1 MANPFKQGFAMRK
14 SKQQRK
20 NLILKSFGEA
30 VRNRRLDQKMTQEE
44 LGDAAQLHRTYITDI
59 ENGLRNLSFLTMM
72 RLATALQVPLS
83 DLLVEAES
91 NDGWHDDPQ
100 ALLKPKE

>member
-1 MANPFKQGFAMRK
+1 MRK

-44 LGDAAQLHRTYITDI
+44 LGDASQLHRTYITDI
-59 ENGLRNLSFLTMM
+59 ENGLRNLSFLTMI
-72 RLATALQVPLS
+72 RLAVALQTPLS
-83 DLLVEAES
+83 DLLITAES

-100 ALLKPKE
+100 AALNDD

>member
-1 MANPFKQGFAMRK
+1 MRK

-30 VRNRRLDQKMTQEE
+30 VRNRRLDKKMTQEE

-72 RLATALQVPLS
+72 RLSVALDLPLS
-83 DLLVEAES
+83 ELLAEAES
-91 NDGWHDDPQ
+91 SDGWHNDPK
-100 ALLKPKE
+100 AFLKPE

>member
-1 MANPFKQGFAMRK
+1 MRK

-30 VRNRRLDQKMTQEE
+30 VRNRRLDKKMTQEE

-72 RLATALQVPLS
+72 RLSVALDLPLS
-83 DLLVEAES
+83 DLLAEAES
-91 NDGWHDDPQ
+91 SDGWHHDPK
-100 ALLKPKE
+100 AFLKPE

>member
-1 MANPFKQGFAMRK
+1 MRK

-30 VRNRRLDQKMTQEE
+30 VRNRRLDKKMTQEE

-72 RLATALQVPLS
+72 RISVALELPLS
-83 DLLVEAES
+83 DLLIEAES
-91 NDGWHDDPQ
+91 SDGWHNDP
-100 ALLKPKE
+100 KPFLRPE

>member
-1 MANPFKQGFAMRK
+1 MRK

-72 RLATALQVPLS
+72 RLAVALQTPLS

-91 NDGWHDDPQ
+91 TDGWHDEPK
-100 ALLKPKE
+100 AFLKRNE

>member
-1 MANPFKQGFAMRK
+1 MRK

-72 RLATALQVPLS
+72 RIAIALKVPLS

-91 NDGWHDDPQ
+91 NDGWHEDQ
-100 ALLKPKE
+100 QTFLKPNE

>member
-1 MANPFKQGFAMRK
+1 MRK

-30 VRNRRLDQKMTQEE
+30 VRNRRLDRKMTQEE

-59 ENGLRNLSFLTMM
+59 EKWFAQSLILDDDATC
-72 RLATALQVPLS
+72 RLALELPLS

-91 NDGWHDDPQ
+91 SDGWHHDPQ
-100 ALLKPKE
+100 AFLKPKD

>member
-1 MANPFKQGFAMRK
+1 MRK

-44 LGDAAQLHRTYITDI
+44 LGAAAQLHRTYITDI

-91 NDGWHDDPQ
+91 NDGWHDDMES
-100 ALLKPKE
+100 ALKPKG

>member
-1 MANPFKQGFAMRK
+1 MRK

-20 NLILKSFGEA
+20 NIILKSFGVA
-30 VRNRRLDQKMTQEE
+30 IRNRRLDQKMTQEE

-72 RLATALQVPLS
+72 RLAIALQLPLS
-83 DLLVEAES
+83 GLLLEAEA
-91 NDGWHDDPQ
+91 NDGWHE
-100 ALLKPKE
+100 A

>member
-1 MANPFKQGFAMRK
+1 MRK

-20 NLILKSFGEA
+20 NIILKSFGEA
-30 VRNRRLDQKMTQEE
+30 VRNRRLDLKLTQEE

-72 RLATALQVPLS
+72 RLAIALQAQLS
-83 DLLVEAES
+83 DLLVEAEA
-91 NDGWHDDPQ
+91 NDGWHDDPK
-100 ALLKPKE
+100 ALFKPKE

>member
-1 MANPFKQGFAMRK
+1 MRK

-44 LGDAAQLHRTYITDI
+44 LGEAAQLHRTYITDI

-72 RLATALQVPLS
+72 RLAIALRTPLS
-83 DLLVEAES
+83 NLLVEAES

-100 ALLKPKE
+100 AFLKPAE